1 MDKINYTFGILSNGK
16 TGIRY
21 SNSIPSDTQHNA
33 LLPLWNKANDS
44 GKLAELLIRF
54 LRCSEHWPSYCQEY
68 DSINTYHIDVELSD
82 LDVRFSDIVAWADE
96 CQQPSEKY
104 KVSKSQTAVDRV
116 TNRLFGV
123 LTAK

>member
-1 MDKINYTFGILSNGK
+1 MSKVNYTFGILSNGE

-21 SNSIPSDTQHNA
+21 SDSAPSETQKRA
-33 LLPLWNKANDS
+33 LEPLWRKANDS

-54 LRCSEHWPSYCQEY
+54 LRCSEHWPDYCHEY
-68 DSINTYHIDVELSD
+68 DKLNTYHIDVELSN
-82 LDVRFSDIVAWADE
+82 LDVKFADIVKWADE
-96 CQQPSEKY
+96 CPQPSEKY
-104 KVSKSQTAVDRV
+104 KVSKSQTAVDRA